1 MFFAI
6 DPGYRGE
13 IGRVKTQ
20 YQNLLEDDDV
30 FKNGFFVPENVY
42 IVGTMND
49 IDRSVESMDFAMR
62 RRFTWKEVTPSD
74 TESILDILSCANDA
88 KATMD
93 RLNKAISETDGLGKA
108 YQIGPS
114 YFLKLDKNG
123 GDFNKLWQMN
133 IEPLLKEYLRGFRKT
148 DAILEKFSNAYFN
161 KTEDLNTNS
170 I

>member
-1 MFFAI
+1 
-6 DPGYRGE
+6 
-13 IGRVKTQ
+13 
-20 YQNLLEDDDV
+20 
-30 FKNGFFVPENVY
+30 
-42 IVGTMND
+42 
-49 IDRSVESMDFAMR
+49 
-62 RRFTWKEVTPSD
+62 
-74 TESILDILSCANDA
+74 
-88 KATMD
+88 MD